1 MTNLI
6 SATSPIISGT
16 GNSPKYEYKYE
27 VSDHQTGDRKSH
39 WEKRDGDNVRGV
51 YTLYEPDGALR
62 TVEYTADALHGFNAV
77 VKREKPNKHQQRS
90 NTLYT
95 YDMPSNSAHNIFDDS
110 SVGYTSD
117 RKILPIQENCSK
129 HAAKSDVSGY
139 YLLYCFSVKLYLRG
153 GNRDGDHHAHRGDD
167 HRDDVHLDDVHRDD
181 VHRDD
186 VHRDDVHRD
195 DVHPYDVHHDGDHH
209 YGDHRDDDGHHRDDH
224 RDHHGD
230 GVCHNDGVSHDRD
243 GGGGRNVHGGQPG
256 TGETRQ
262 HMPEHSL
269 PVDRRWLPKK

>member
-1 MTNLI
+1 MSLSGQQKTRWKWKTLFYFLFTKCNEPY
-6 SATSPIISGT
+6 ATSIISGT

-117 RKILPIQENCSK
+117 RKILPIQENGSK
-129 HAAKSDVSGY
+129 HAAKSDG
-139 YLLYCFSVKLYLRG
+139 FSF
-153 GNRDGDHHAHRGDD
+153 
-167 HRDDVHLDDVHRDD
+167 
-181 VHRDD
+181 
-186 VHRDDVHRD
+186 
-195 DVHPYDVHHDGDHH
+195 
-209 YGDHRDDDGHHRDDH
+209 
-224 RDHHGD
+224 
-230 GVCHNDGVSHDRD
+230 
-243 GGGGRNVHGGQPG
+243 VHG
-256 TGETRQ
+256 
-262 HMPEHSL
+262 HNSN
-269 PVDRRWLPKK
+269 